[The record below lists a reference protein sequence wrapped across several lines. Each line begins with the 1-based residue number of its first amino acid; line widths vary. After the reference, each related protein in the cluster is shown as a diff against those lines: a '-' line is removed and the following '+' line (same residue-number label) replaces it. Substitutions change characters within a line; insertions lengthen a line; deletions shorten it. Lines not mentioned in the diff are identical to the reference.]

1 MDVTHIYET
10 MLGER
15 VDPHPGIRNAFADG
29 GKCAR
34 LYDEI
39 YEAVQRLSDRLR
51 TEEDPDIETILNN
64 FWEID
69 RELCLRMYRYGQS
82 DHR

>member
-1 MDVTHIYET
+1 MDVTHIYES

-15 VDPHPGIRNAFADG
+15 VDPHPGIPNAFACG
-29 GKCAR
+29 EKCAR

-39 YEAVQRLSDRLR
+39 YKAVQRLSDRLGV
-51 TEEDPDIETILNN
+51 EEDSDVELILDN

-69 RELCLRMYRYGQS
+69 RELCLRMYCYGRS
-82 DHR
+82 DHQ

>member
-10 MLGER
+10 MLGEQI
-15 VDPHPGIRNAFADG
+15 DPLPGIPNAFADG

-34 LYDEI
+34 LYSEI
-39 YEAVQRLSDRLR
+39 YEAVQRLSDRLGA
-51 TEEDPDIETILNN
+51 EEDPDVEVILNN
-64 FWEID
+64 FWDIN

-82 DHR
+82 NHQ